1 MRMILVTGGAGF
13 IGSHVVDAYIAAGH
27 EVGVMDNLSTGREEN
42 VNQAAKLHRVDVTN
56 RAQVH
61 AAIASF
67 KPEVVNHHAA
77 QSEVPK
83 SVADPGHD
91 ALVNVVGG
99 LNVLRACVDE
109 AVRKVIF
116 SSTGGALYG
125 EPDIVPADED
135 HPVRPLSPY
144 GTSKLAFEHYLG
156 MFDRTFGLRYTT
168 LRYAAALATC
178 LHQSLAIAATS
189 LDVESGESVVTAKV
203 TLLVVVPPAALS
215 SFDATVVRAETLV
228 PVYTPSSVSKLLPSV
243 SIVTVPLV
251 GAVQVHHTLLPPV
264 LPPWFGSPASLV
276 APTFVPLTVIE
287 GPMIVVALANASLLA
302 APNPWT
308 RTAPCSSAPT
318 MAASNA
324 SSAAMSPM

>member
-1 MRMILVTGGAGF
+1 LKILVTGGAGF

-125 EPDIVPADED
+125 EPDIGHLREPD
-135 HPVRPLSPY
+135 
-144 GTSKLAFEHYLG
+144 
-156 MFDRTFGLRYTT
+156 DRGQAGHDR
-168 LRYAAALATC
+168 RRR
-178 LHQSLAIAATS
+178 
-189 LDVESGESVVTAKV
+189 ESVARH
-203 TLLVVVPPAALS
+203 AARRRRR
-215 SFDATVVRAETLV
+215 DGKPRR
-228 PVYTPSSVSKLLPSV
+228 PRD
-243 SIVTVPLV
+243 
-251 GAVQVHHTLLPPV
+251 G
-264 LPPWFGSPASLV
+264 
-276 APTFVPLTVIE
+276 
-287 GPMIVVALANASLLA
+287 
-302 APNPWT
+302 
-308 RTAPCSSAPT
+308 
-318 MAASNA
+318 
-324 SSAAMSPM
+324 